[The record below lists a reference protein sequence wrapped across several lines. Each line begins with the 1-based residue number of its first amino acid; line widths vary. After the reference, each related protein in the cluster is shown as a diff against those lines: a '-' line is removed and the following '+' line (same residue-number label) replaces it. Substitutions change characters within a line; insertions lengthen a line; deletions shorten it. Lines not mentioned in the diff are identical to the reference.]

1 MSKERLAQE
10 QILFGILLVIA
21 AAAAVAA
28 AAAIAA
34 LLAIRLMSKTS
45 ASLFLMVKNNS
56 ALHDSNGE
64 TISFYWETTN
74 LDNLNIPRQQR
85 TYKKVMTNSTRNFSP
100 KQILELDKCITKGNG
115 CIMPKYIHQKK
126 RRDLLHFYAV
136 VLTLQN
142 NQPGVL
148 AKRAR

>member
-1 MSKERLAQE
+1 MCSICHCLCNVEQMFAPDDGKQPQILALEVSERLAQE

-21 AAAAVAA
+21 AAAAAA
-28 AAAIAA
+28 VAAAIAA

-74 LDNLNIPRQQR
+74 LDNLNIPKPP
-85 TYKKVMTNSTRNFSP
+85 KKSHIFVWHVG
-100 KQILELDKCITKGNG
+100 EITLNVNVEFFVDA
-115 CIMPKYIHQKK
+115 CAALTFFNIHS
-126 RRDLLHFYAV
+126 REMVA
-136 VLTLQN
+136 
-142 NQPGVL
+142 
-148 AKRAR
+148 